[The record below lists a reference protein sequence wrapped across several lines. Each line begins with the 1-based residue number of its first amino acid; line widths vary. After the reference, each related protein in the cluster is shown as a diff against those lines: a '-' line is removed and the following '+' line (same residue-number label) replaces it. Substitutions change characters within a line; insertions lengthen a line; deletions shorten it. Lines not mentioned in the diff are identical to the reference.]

1 MPRYDVGT
9 KVFIEVRFF
18 FFTVSLLGY
27 NSLTCL
33 LACCFLTPFTL
44 RRKQSK
50 KWTKDEISFDK
61 MFRKRKYC
69 VIVLPKRF
77 YLIGHTTVFRP
88 QTQ

>member
-33 LACCFLTPFTL
+33 LAC
-44 RRKQSK
+44 
-50 KWTKDEISFDK
+50 
-61 MFRKRKYC
+61 
-69 VIVLPKRF
+69 
-77 YLIGHTTVFRP
+77 
-88 QTQ
+88 